1 MTLFSSDVLAK
12 AQAPST
18 TQKKASGPT
27 KVVST
32 ADKNDFLKGGFFQDV
47 GDILSVPQYAATG
60 LLTGKGAIQGIKET
74 ATPSEALRASGKID
88 DSLKGK
94 LFGFAADVLLDPLNI
109 LPGIGLIGKG
119 VSKAGKAS
127 QAAKLVKTG
136 EEITRVA
143 RKIDP
148 LENLFEGAG
157 KLFGKFGDEATKGLR
172 ESAAGRSLT
181 EAELKTSANLAKNPL
196 SREVLEDVA
205 QGGGKSVFERLD
217 KIVGIKDIATKKAV
231 LADVLDLFKA
241 GNYDQAKALTRLLPT
256 EAQWRAES
264 IIDDFVEQSSAL
276 GRLSDIAPAKSPE
289 NIIDLLR
296 NKREPLALQTGPIKV
311 PVGPSNIAKKSRTIK
326 KVFEDV
332 EAIEQPLSRTT
343 VRTPI
348 KEVKLGTTS
357 RAVERVPQTVSK
369 PFGSSFVLPSKDVSA
384 QIVALKKEATKNLRS
399 IISTITRQ
407 TQEVA
412 RPLTGTP
419 AIRESLEQIK
429 AITKAG
435 KSTFKLATERLADTN
450 LFGSWIAKGASSLPE
465 GYKSKKAMM
474 QFTRSEAVNK
484 AIQLGEKI
492 NVYAKEYAAAVFK
505 KSGPM
510 SKTEAKLA
518 KDAAGR
524 IWEIATGSKS
534 VAQVE
539 EPLRQ
544 AATLM
549 RTNLDDLSR
558 ELAKEIGQSIPE
570 ASKQIETIINNL
582 GTYAPEYFL
591 RYVNDKKGL
600 MNFLLGKRSEK
611 IVWDRLITRKE
622 IPEAVRRE
630 MGAIRDA
637 GFIAAQGSVDISNVL
652 EEAKFFRWVSEH
664 FAVGADTATKIPGSY
679 VRLPVEKRLGLLSGK
694 FVPAAI
700 ASDIKG
706 ATGIGIGPLGMLYKK
721 LLNSW
726 KVGKVILNPAAQG
739 RNAISNF
746 ALMDLGGLPIYS
758 PKGIKYFTKGLT
770 EYRTQGKY
778 YREAQKSGLLA
789 TTYYATEIK
798 DFLNAFASNPKGNML
813 SRIVKG
819 VVEKS
824 GQTYRAIEE
833 TDKMAMYIWRREA
846 GDNIQKAAAY
856 ANKWLFDYSD
866 IPEAVRFLRDVPFG
880 FPFITFSYKAIPRFA
895 ETALKRPTAVS
906 KYYKLFRNIE
916 GDARKDEEKAL
927 PDYIKNGAYVRLP
940 FNIDIKMKDGSVK
953 KQSAYLNLAYLL
965 PWGDLGELQTTF
977 GLPSNPAYVIPTAI
991 GTNIDTFT
999 KQPIWDENTD
1009 TEADKMRKIVNY
1021 IYRVLAPSFAP
1032 GTQAVQDPFGV
1043 NDAYLRGG
1051 YSWDKLYSAL
1061 LQKPDYQ
1068 GRLRDLPTTMLDV
1081 GLGLKIQP
1089 VDLEAGIN
1097 SQSKSLQFQMSD
1109 LRSKLRQTAQDQSLT
1124 ENEKEKKIQGIQ
1136 RQIEDLALEFQK
1148 KADNFPVFT
1157 PK

>member
-1 MTLFSSDVLAK
+1 MALFSSDVLAK
-12 AQAPST
+12 AQTPSPT
-18 TQKKASGPT
+18 NQKKPSGPT

-32 ADKNDFLKGGFFQDV
+32 DKNDLWKGGFFQDV
-47 GDILSVPQYAATG
+47 GDLLSLPQYAATG
-60 LLTGKGAIQGIKET
+60 LLTGKGAMQGIRET

-88 DSLKGK
+88 DSFKGK

-127 QAAKLVKTG
+127 QAAKIIKTG

-148 LENLFEGAG
+148 LEQVFKGAG

-181 EAELKTSANLAKNPL
+181 EAELKTSARLAENPM

-205 QGGGKSVFERLD
+205 QGTGKNVFERID
-217 KIVGIKDIATKKAV
+217 KVVEIKGITAQRAV
-231 LADVLDLFKA
+231 LSDILDLFKSSDY
-241 GNYDQAKALTRLLPT
+241 NQAKALTRLLPM

-264 IIDDFVEQSSAL
+264 IIDDFIKQADSI
-276 GRLSDIAPAKSPE
+276 GKISPE
-289 NIIDLLR
+289 LIPPSQSVSLKGRNLLPAPG
-296 NKREPLALQTGPIKV
+296 ETAGV
-311 PVGPSNIAKKSRTIK
+311 SRTIRTSKITGITRFGKTTK
-326 KVFEDV
+326 KME
-332 EAIEQPLSRTT
+332 E
-343 VRTPI
+343 
-348 KEVKLGTTS
+348 KLLRQGTL
-357 RAVERVPQTVSK
+357 VS
-369 PFGSSFVLPSKDVSA
+369 PSKVGAETAFTMPARESA
-384 QIVALKKEATKNLRS
+384 LQIKALKQEATKNLRS
-399 IISTITRQ
+399 VISTITRQ
-407 TQEVA
+407 TQEAV

-419 AIRESLEQIK
+419 AVREGLEQVK
-429 AITKAG
+429 AVTKAG
-435 KSTFKLATERLADTN
+435 QSTFKLAMDRLADTN
-450 LFGSWIAKGASSLPE
+450 LFGSWIAKGASVLPE
-465 GYKSKKAMM
+465 GYRSKKALM
-474 QFTRSEAVNK
+474 QYTRSEAVNR

-492 NVYAKEYAAAVFK
+492 NVYAKDYARAVFK
-505 KSGPM
+505 KSGPLGK
-510 SKTEAKLA
+510 SEAKLA

-534 VAQVE
+534 IVQAE

-549 RTNLDDLSR
+549 RTNLDDLSK

-591 RYVNDKKGL
+591 KYVNDKKGL

-611 IVWDRLITRKE
+611 IVWDRLITRKD

-916 GDARKDEEKAL
+916 GDARKDEEEAL
-927 PDYIKNGAYVRLP
+927 PEYIKNGAYVRLP
-940 FNIDIKMKDGSVK
+940 FNVDIKMKDGSVK

-991 GTNIDTFT
+991 GTNMDTFT

-1097 SQSKSLQFQMSD
+1097 SQSKSFQFQMSD